1 MNKTRLFILGA
12 LAIAVVVLI
21 GLVVVN
27 EMSRKSVI
35 ATEDAPGAIGPY
47 SQGILVGDTLYC
59 SGQIPLD
66 PKTGE
71 LVNGT
76 IEAQTRQV
84 LDNLGAVLRA
94 AGMDYGDVVSVTIFM
109 DDMDNFARVNEVY
122 AEYFRVGEQPPARC
136 TVEAA
141 RLPKDA
147 HVEISLVAIKTR

>member
-1 MNKTRLFILGA
+1 MNKTSFII
-12 LAIAVVVLI
+12 LATLVVAVVLI
-21 GLVVVN
+21 SFVVVN
-27 EMSRKSVI
+27 EMMSKQVI

-66 PKTGE
+66 PATGE

-76 IEAQTRQV
+76 IEAQTRQA
-84 LDNLGAVLRA
+84 LDNLGAVLKA

-109 DDMDNFARVNEVY
+109 DDMDNFARINEVY
-122 AEYFRVGEQPPARC
+122 GEYFTVDEKPPARC

-147 HVEISLVAIKTR
+147 RVEISLIAIKTR